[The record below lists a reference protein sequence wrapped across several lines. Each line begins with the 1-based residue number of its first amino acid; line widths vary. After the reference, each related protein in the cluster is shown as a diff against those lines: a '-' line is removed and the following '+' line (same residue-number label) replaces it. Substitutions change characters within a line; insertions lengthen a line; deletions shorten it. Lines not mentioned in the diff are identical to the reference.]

1 MSPWVWA
8 VWIAVGFTM
17 EMIAVFDSRP
27 NNTLSAF
34 LIDHVPVAWIMLA
47 IVWLAF
53 HFVTRHKGRMRAP
66 KP

>member
-1 MSPWVWA
+1 MTPWLWA

-34 LIDHVPVAWIMLA
+34 LIQHVPVPAIMVGLAWLT
-47 IVWLAF
+47 V
-53 HFVTRHKGRMRAP
+53 HFLTRDKGKMRGPDA
-66 KP
+66 